1 MLVIYLSIVFIS
13 LPQSSY
19 SEPLQEALN
28 GVETFMNGQPT
39 FDPEFYSELTACFES
54 LDPRLLTS
62 IGAQWDGMIQYAS
75 TQGDPEVGDDWLPCN
90 AQNKWFELNCTT
102 QAYGNMP
109 IYEPCNYASNLAYYH
124 TVTEIC
130 ARAEWSVPEVHVKA
144 MGMAFAI
151 LAQGSAFLHGSQT
164 SNGGAA
170 DVRINDLFAYIA
182 YQAAIEGLGL
192 DGTSNP
198 IIVHLANYSR

>member
-1 MLVIYLSIVFIS
+1 MLVTYLSLVLIS
-13 LPQSSY
+13 ILQISS

-28 GVETFMNGQPT
+28 GVEVFMNGQPT
-39 FDPEFYSELTACFES
+39 FDPTFYSELKTCFES

-62 IGAQWDGMIQYAS
+62 IGSQWDGMIQYAS
-75 TQGDPEVGDDWLPCN
+75 TLGDPEADDNWLPCN
-90 AQNKWFELNCTT
+90 AQNRWFELNCTT

-130 ARAEWSVPEVHVKA
+130 AKAEWNVPEAHSKA
-144 MGMAFAI
+144 MGMVFAI

-170 DVRINDLFAYIA
+170 DSRINDLFTYVA

-192 DGTSNP
+192 DGNINP
-198 IIVHLANYSR
+198 KIVHLANYSR